1 MVKTEKTVTLL
12 TILRKLD
19 KLAENVDK
27 NQAET
32 NKRLDVLE
40 KNQVEMKKDIKDLK
54 VRVSRLENKVS
65 YLEDHA
71 VLK

>member
-40 KNQVEMKKDIKDLK
+40 KNQVVINKDIKDLK